1 MTALPTWDLKD
12 FYDSYQSKKIS
23 KDILSLDKLAK
34 KFANLYKNKLSAI
47 SSKDLV
53 KSLFDYETL
62 EEKISYIKSFAF
74 LTHCTDQLNTDK
86 TKFFQFIQ
94 EKMSDIEKNTI
105 FYTIEINKLSKKK
118 LSHLINTKY
127 ASWVINLN
135 KIKKYQKTE
144 QVESLLMEKSITSS
158 SAWIKFFDQTMA
170 RLKFP
175 YKGKVLTETEMLNL
189 FSSSNAQVRKDAAIS
204 FGTTLKNNIFNF
216 TCVMNNISKDLDI
229 EKNLRGFEFS
239 ESSRHLSNQIE
250 KKDVDSLVLTVTKNY
265 SKICHRYYKYKAKKF
280 KVSRLD
286 FWDRNA
292 PYPNSRDYKV
302 SWEKAKKIV
311 LDSYY
316 KFDLKMG
323 KIAQLF
329 FDNSWIHANIQKGKS
344 SGAFAHPTVPSC
356 HPYILVNFQGKIRDV
371 MTLSHELGHGIH
383 QFLANKNGLFLADT
397 PLTLAE
403 TASVFGEMLTF
414 RSLLENSKS
423 INEKKYLLR
432 SKIEDM
438 MNTVFRQISFFK
450 FERKIHEGRIN
461 GELTEEEIS
470 EIWMKTQEE
479 NFGNSIRFTKEYKYF
494 WAYIPHFIHSPFY
507 VYAYA
512 FGDCLVNSLYSKYRE
527 GHKDFN
533 SKYIELLKSGGT
545 VPYHNLLKGFELN
558 PEKKDFWQ
566 MGLNLIKN
574 LMDDLEQL
582 G

>member
-1 MTALPTWDLKD
+1 MTSLPTWNLKD

-23 KDILSLDKLAK
+23 NDILSLDKLARNFSK
-34 KFANLYKNKLSAI
+34 LYKNQLKSI

-53 KSLFDYETL
+53 RSLFDYENL
-62 EEKISYIKSFAF
+62 EEKISFIKSFAF
-74 LTHCTDQLNTDK
+74 LTHCTDQLNKDK

-94 EKMSDIEKNTI
+94 EKLSDIEKNTI

-118 LSHLINTKY
+118 LNHLINTKY
-127 ASWVINLN
+127 ASWVLNLN

-144 QVESLLMEKSITSS
+144 QVESILMEKSITSS

-175 YKGKVLTETEMLNL
+175 YKDKILTETEMLNL
-189 FSSSNAQVRKDAAIS
+189 FSSSNVQVRKEAAIS

-216 TCVMNNISKDLDI
+216 TCVINNISKDLDI
-229 EKNLRGFEFS
+229 EKNLRGFKFS

-250 KKDVDSLVLTVTKNY
+250 KKDVDSLVSTVTKNY
-265 SKICHRYYKYKAKKF
+265 SNICHRYYKYKAKNF

-292 PYPNSRDYKV
+292 PYPDSSGYKI
-302 SWEKAKKIV
+302 SWKKAKKIV

-316 KFDLKMG
+316 KFDPKMG

-329 FDNSWIHANIQKGKS
+329 FDNSWIHASIQKGKA

-414 RSLLENSKS
+414 RSLLKNCKS

-450 FERKIHEGRIN
+450 FERQIHEARIS

-470 EIWMKTQEE
+470 DIWMKTQEE

-527 GHKDFN
+527 GYKDFN
-533 SKYIELLKSGGT
+533 PKYIELLKSGGT
-545 VPYHNLLKGFELN
+545 VPYHNLLKGFELY

-566 MGLNLIKN
+566 MGMNLIKN